1 MKKSSA
7 FTRLTFPDA
16 APDSGLTAG
25 RALTLTVPAPVP
37 EDEGS
42 LRRQYRR
49 SPFYLKIAGL
59 EGPRPKYDGFGR
71 LEPEDS

>member
-16 APDSGLTAG
+16 APDGGQTPG
-25 RALTLTVPAPVP
+25 RALTVPVPVP

>member
-16 APDSGLTAG
+16 IPDGQPAPG
-25 RALTLTVPAPVP
+25 RALTVPAPVP
-37 EDEGS
+37 DEEGS

-71 LEPEDS
+71 LEPEES

>member
-16 APDSGLTAG
+16 VPDSELAPG
-25 RALTLTVPAPVP
+25 RALTVPAPLP
-37 EDEGS
+37 DEEVS
-42 LRRQYRR
+42 LRRHYRR

-59 EGPRPKYDGFGR
+59 EGPRPKYDVFGR
-71 LEPEDS
+71 LEREE

>member
-16 APDSGLTAG
+16 APDTGLTAG
-25 RALTLTVPAPVP
+25 RALTITVPVP
-37 EDEGS
+37 DEEMS

-71 LEPEDS
+71 LEPEES